1 MPSAVTLWL
10 FLGTST
16 SQQCSLLDGAVPC
29 RLSRPDSLPAE
40 ELVSG
45 PREKPRPPASLSQ
58 HASDPTTLHPQ
69 ADCLQP
75 WTLTLPAL
83 FHLLHL
89 PGPGPPECVGPPP
102 LTLAHLQSSPSP
114 QTHLGA
120 STPSCAQIGPKDPA
134 FLPVTTSLTS
144 YPPPPLSA
152 PSLCR

>member
-89 PGPGPPECVGPPP
+89 PGPGSFYP
-102 LTLAHLQSSPSP
+102 LPNGATLVTRMVKNLPAMQETKVQS
-114 QTHLGA
+114 LG
-120 STPSCAQIGPKDPA
+120 QEDPHEGGNGN
-134 FLPVTTSLTS
+134 
-144 YPPPPLSA
+144 PL
-152 PSLCR
+152 